1 MSLVNAMLRM
11 LAVQA
16 LRGNTIAADGVTDS
30 SIEALSSI
38 MSDRQAPVILVR
50 IDESKYAGQN
60 EGFFVTSGTVTFALD
75 LIVASSVT
83 YQTTDGQAVNQIEI
97 APTDAGLEFSLDM
110 LDRQWRRVLS
120 DPNNAFAECFR
131 SLVAAIGP
139 VKAARGVDPEGGR
152 KHAIRMVEIEIEPV
166 CDPAPGAE
174 LPPVID
180 AALTKLATVADY
192 QSAVV
197 IMRGE
202 FAKGVDLMS
211 WQKIQSTLM
220 TTAAVPAMLG
230 VAPPDA
236 GEVVG
241 FDQVGTVINGEQT
254 ELTDDILPD
263 PDLGGS
269 A

>member
-1 MSLVNAMLRM
+1 MNS
-11 LAVQA
+11 
-16 LRGNTIAADGVTDS
+16 
-30 SIEALSSI
+30 
-38 MSDRQAPVILVR
+38 
-50 IDESKYAGQN
+50 
-60 EGFFVTSGTVTFALD
+60 
-75 LIVASSVT
+75 
-83 YQTTDGQAVNQIEI
+83 
-97 APTDAGLEFSLDM
+97 
-110 LDRQWRRVLS
+110 
-120 DPNNAFAECFR
+120 R
-131 SLVAAIGP
+131 STCSIGP

-166 CDPAPGAE
+166 CDPAPGAK

-180 AALTKLATVADY
+180 TALTKLATVADY

-241 FDQVGTVINGEQT
+241 FDRVGTVINGEQT

>member
-97 APTDAGLEFSLDM
+97 AATDAGLEFSLDM

-139 VKAARGVDPEGGR
+139 AKAARGVDPEGGR

-180 AALTKLATVADY
+180 AALTQLATVPDY

-202 FAKGVDLMS
+202 FAKGFDLMS